1 MKNLTKIPSSL
12 SEKMGTEGIQEDK
25 PSTLSQMAV
34 LSHRG

>member
-1 MKNLTKIPSSL
+1 MKNLTKISSSL